1 MSVEVE
7 VENCDSGVLAPGE
20 AAATIRWREVAA
32 AERVVRDFTDIA
44 VVEVECM
51 GLMPWAVD
59 FATFLT
65 CCPRLP
71 PFDNEEG
78 SNGESCCCLC
88 SVDCVR
94 PGAAAAACSI

>member
-1 MSVEVE
+1 MPAHKREEVFTLQRKRVSVEVE

-20 AAATIRWREVAA
+20 AAATIRWREAVD

-59 FATFLT
+59 RDVSNL
-65 CCPRLP
+65 LP
-71 PFDNEEG
+71 
-78 SNGESCCCLC
+78 
-88 SVDCVR
+88 
-94 PGAAAAACSI
+94 AAASF